1 MQNLRGIKDSGAFE
15 INSNLHSVFNSIFT
29 GEKKDG
35 EKNIETKMKYI
46 ASVRLQ
52 IIPYAI
58 LPAILSPHFHSIKE
72 NKYRTIKPIRI
83 SQK

>member
-1 MQNLRGIKDSGAFE
+1 MQNLRGIKDNGAFE

-29 GEKKDG
+29 GKKKG
-35 EKNIETKMKYI
+35 WGKNIETKMKYI

-58 LPAILSPHFHSIKE
+58 LPAMLSPHFHSMKM

>member
-1 MQNLRGIKDSGAFE
+1 MQNLRGIKDNGAFE

-29 GEKKDG
+29 GKKGDG
-35 EKNIETKMKYI
+35 EKNTETKMKYI

-58 LPAILSPHFHSIKE
+58 LPAILSPHFHSVKT